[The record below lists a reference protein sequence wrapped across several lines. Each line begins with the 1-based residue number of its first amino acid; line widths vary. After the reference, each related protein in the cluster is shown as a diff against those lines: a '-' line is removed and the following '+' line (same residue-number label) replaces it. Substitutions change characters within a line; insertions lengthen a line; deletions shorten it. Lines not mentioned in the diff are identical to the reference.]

1 MEKDISVVVGHVRG
15 IRVMRDGNTR
25 FVVSGKKFRES
36 FLVATSCGEKIFPE
50 GFPKRALI
58 KYRKQE
64 GSKQH
69 AIIEAVSE
77 PGGVCIAF
85 HTQERNV

>member
-1 MEKDISVVVGHVRG
+1 MTKDISVVVGHVCG

-36 FLVATSCGEKIFPE
+36 FLVATSRGEKIFPE

-58 KYRKQE
+58 RFKE
-64 GSKQH
+64 
-69 AIIEAVSE
+69 EAGTKRRQILEVI
-77 PGGVCIAF
+77 PDPDGRCIAF
-85 HTQERNV
+85 HTQERNI